1 MYTLEDIKLYNMIVH
16 ILDSSLS
23 VPVLSMEEMESNYD
37 IKEFFANHLVKT
49 LNDDSLKQCQFQ
61 TDYNMVYNY
70 IKEYTQDDSRFVEMS
85 INIANQLFSIMN
97 ANSNIPSADLAVV
110 AFGCR
115 GTKYLALLKLN
126 YLNSFIHYTETNNN
140 ANVNQIIQHRTTLPN
155 SGQKINEV
163 IVINLS
169 TLGIDILEKK
179 YEIDGQKEFYLS
191 LHFLK
196 CQTNLS
202 SKEQYN
208 IVKKATDTITK
219 KYFDEDVEKKMDIQ
233 QELYHNI
240 EESGDINLDT
250 FANEAFKNH
259 VDIKK
264 EFMETINEKGLEEP
278 VIHLTEKTITR
289 SFEKQKLKTDTGIE
303 LKIPMELYNDPD
315 NIEFITNPDGN
326 ISIVI
331 KNIKK
336 IIH

>member
-23 VPVLSMEEMESNYD
+23 VPVLSMEEMESNYE
-37 IKEFFANHLVKT
+37 IKEFFATHIVKT
-49 LNDDSLKQCQFQ
+49 LNDDALKRCTFQ

-70 IKEYTQDDSRFVEMS
+70 INEYTQDDSKFVELS
-85 INIANQLFSIMN
+85 INISNQLFSIMN
-97 ANSNIPSADLAVV
+97 ANINIPSADLAVV
-110 AFGCR
+110 TFGCR

-126 YLNSFIHYTETNNN
+126 YLNSFIHYTETENN

-163 IVINLS
+163 MIINLS
-169 TLGIDILEKK
+169 TLDIDILEKK

-219 KYFDEDVEKKMDIQ
+219 KYFNEDVEKKMDIQ
-233 QELYHNI
+233 QELYNNI
-240 EESGDINLDT
+240 EESGEINLER
-250 FANEAFKNH
+250 FANEAFNNNIEVK
-259 VDIKK
+259 DD
-264 EFMETINEKGLEEP
+264 FMETISQKGLEEP
-278 VIHLTEKTITR
+278 VVHLTEKTIAK

-315 NIEFITNPDGN
+315 NVEFITNPDGN